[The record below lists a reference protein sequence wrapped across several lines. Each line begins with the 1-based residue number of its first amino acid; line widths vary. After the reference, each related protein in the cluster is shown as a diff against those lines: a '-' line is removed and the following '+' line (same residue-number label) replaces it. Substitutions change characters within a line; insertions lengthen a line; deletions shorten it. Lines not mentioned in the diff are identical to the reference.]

1 MFFFWTN
8 CRFQPLNFTHWDLG
22 EGLQNITASSSK
34 TPNFSI
40 MEATKDGFQKKYS
53 LLWRPFLLFHWWCGK
68 KNHERLR
75 LVTKMQKVAAP
86 WMLSGACVPA
96 SNQLPGVKVRFCRR
110 RKQLRISREGSRV
123 RIYNMHACTPLKIN
137 MEHNHG
143 GLEDHFRFKIGDL

>member
-53 LLWRPFLLFHWWCGK
+53 LLWRPFLLFHSWCGK
-68 KNHERLR
+68 KTHERLQ

-96 SNQLPGVKVRFCRR
+96 KKISFQESRSDFVGENSYESQGKVA
-110 RKQLRISREGSRV
+110 GV

-143 GLEDHFRFKIGDL
+143 GLEDHFPF